1 MSGVN
6 GYHEL
11 FELMVD
17 KGASD
22 LHLWVPSP
30 PVLRI
35 DGVLTPL
42 SEFAPATPEYVE
54 TVFDEIT
61 TAEQKNTFL
70 EELELD
76 FAYSIP
82 GLARLRVNAL
92 KQRGRLALPSAWYH
106 TKSHPLMN
114 WGYQKSAKGL
124 FSNQGDSSWS
134 PDLPAAA
141 SLLPWLL

>member
-1 MSGVN
+1 MVTKNKEN

-42 SEFAPATPEYVE
+42 SKNW
-54 TVFDEIT
+54 
-61 TAEQKNTFL
+61 TA
-70 EELELD
+70 
-76 FAYSIP
+76 
-82 GLARLRVNAL
+82 
-92 KQRGRLALPSAWYH
+92 
-106 TKSHPLMN
+106 
-114 WGYQKSAKGL
+114 
-124 FSNQGDSSWS
+124 
-134 PDLPAAA
+134 
-141 SLLPWLL
+141 